1 MKKKSLALLLVLAL
15 AVSALAACGKQ
26 TPDTPNDS
34 KPTNSNSQGE
44 ANSPEENKENTSEPE
59 DATLPLTDE
68 DITLSL
74 FIGMDANLATAGK
87 SFEDI
92 DYFKEMEARTGVH
105 IKFEVPA
112 TGEEA
117 TAFNLMIAS
126 GELTDL
132 ISNSANTTY
141 PDGLDA
147 AVDDGYYLDLTPYID
162 TFLADY
168 NKLRTKD
175 SFFEKSTITD
185 SGRIVGAYQIFRTPQ
200 GPWCGPQLRKD
211 WLDDLN
217 LEVPVTY
224 DDWENM
230 LTKFKEEKG
239 AYAPLSLGSLGY
251 NIMSHSM
258 SAGFG
263 AICDFMNVDGTV
275 QYGPISDGWKEYLS
289 KMHDWYAK
297 GLIDPDFM
305 TTSTFMP
312 DMGMVTTGQT
322 GAWDSMYTMPSLY
335 EASSTDPNMYI
346 IPVSSPVKNEGDEV
360 HIRLQDS
367 ILGAFLTISAD
378 TKYPDLC
385 AKWINYM
392 CTEEGALLQNYGIEG
407 GGLAYDAEG
416 NPTLSD
422 LVINNPDGLSVSQA
436 MAVYAMPPAKLAGD
450 YDWTREMVIV
460 PEKDKAAYEI
470 WGAVSDDYIMPA
482 GLTHTGDES
491 KELASIVTDITT
503 FVNESTNQFIT
514 GVKDI
519 NTEWDS
525 YVSTI
530 QGMNIERAVE
540 IKQAALDRFNA
551 R

>member
-1 MKKKSLALLLVLAL
+1 MKKKLISLFLVLAL
-15 AVSALAACGKQ
+15 AVSALSACGGKS
-26 TPDTPNDS
+26 PDEPDN
-34 KPTNSNSQGE
+34 KPTNNPSDNTDVSD
-44 ANSPEENKENTSEPE
+44 NDSENTSDPAEPS
-59 DATLPLTDE
+59 LPLTE
-68 DITLSL
+68 EPVTLTM
-74 FIGMDANLATAGK
+74 FIGMDANLSTTGK
-87 SFEDI
+87 SYEDT
-92 DYFKEMEARTGVH
+92 DFFKEMEARTGVH
-105 IKFEVPA
+105 IEFDIPA
-112 TGEEA
+112 TGEDV

-132 ISNSANTTY
+132 ISSGAGTVY

-147 AVDDGYYLDLTPYID
+147 AVDDGYFLDLTPYMD
-162 TFLADY
+162 NLMADY

-175 SFFEKSTITD
+175 DFFAKSSITD
-185 SGRIVGAYQIFRTPQ
+185 SGRVVAAYQIYREPQ
-200 GPWCGPQLRKD
+200 GPWCGLQVRKD
-211 WLDDLN
+211 WLDDLG
-217 LEVPVTY
+217 LETPVTF

-251 NIMSHSM
+251 NIMTHSM
-258 SAGFG
+258 SAGLG
-263 AICDFMNVDGTV
+263 AICDFMNVNGTV
-275 QYGPISDGWKEYLS
+275 QYGPISDGWKEYLTI
-289 KMHDWYAK
+289 MHDWYNK

-305 TTSTFMP
+305 TTSVFMP

-335 EASSTDPNMYI
+335 EASSTDENMYI
-346 IPVSSPVKNEGDEV
+346 IPVASPVKNAGDEV
-360 HIRLQDS
+360 HIRLQNS
-367 ILGAFLTISAD
+367 ILGAYLTVSAD

-392 CTEEGALLQNYGIEG
+392 CTEEGALLQNYGIEN
-407 GGLAYDAEG
+407 GGLAYDENG
-416 NPTLSD
+416 NPTFSE
-422 LVINNPDGLSVSQA
+422 LVIANPDGLSVSQA
-436 MAVYAMPPAKLAGD
+436 QCVYAMAPSRLTGD
-450 YDWTREMVIV
+450 YDWNRELSIV
-460 PEKDKAAYEI
+460 PEKDKAAYDV

-491 KELASIVTDITT
+491 KELASITTDITT